1 MHINKNGFFFF
12 LKLGFWGVFMI
23 KHPVLALLKTMLNK
37 ELLNL
42 VNNFKA
48 SHYFLQTQIY

>member
-1 MHINKNGFFFF
+1 MQINKNGFFF

-23 KHPVLALLKTMLNK
+23 KHPVLALLKTVLSK